1 MKTIDPISCFDFK
14 PQTFEMFSVERNL
27 RGHQGPIM
35 SLAFSPNMKQ
45 LVSCSSDKSLILWGL
60 QQRMKGYRSVE
71 LMASFLHLTEQ
82 THSAICRLGG

>member
-1 MKTIDPISCFDFK
+1 
-14 PQTFEMFSVERNL
+14 MFSVERNL